1 MKRYYVATFVVVLC
15 FMSCGQSQEE
25 KLEFALREVERL
37 DAMRKKVNEILGQQ
51 TSNLMLKTNEYEDW
65 KMSQDAIILIHE
77 ADMVQAEQ
85 RLVYWKNWHIREE
98 KGLKLAFEMSPQMI
112 AHRRQLYDLRV
123 SLSATRKE
131 ATDDSAYAVEILP
144 SITNKRMR
152 AVYIKALSAANER
165 VTEIKETIK
174 AHESNRPKP
183 SYKRPQKRTD
193 KISEWENRL
202 SDAKELH
209 RVTVEDMKSID
220 TAKLQNL
227 DKLRMDLLF
236 TKASYDSI
244 NVLHTKVVLELSK
257 K

>member
-65 KMSQDAIILIHE
+65 KMSQDAIILIKE
-77 ADMVQAEQ
+77 ADIVQIERNLA
-85 RLVYWKNWHIREE
+85 YWKRWHLEEDKRLQNEFEISDSMVNWRVD
-98 KGLKLAFEMSPQMI
+98 LKLKKDRLAGVKSDSSYWADRLSKYPT
-112 AHRRQLYDLRV
+112 
-123 SLSATRKE
+123 SLVIKDMLITVKDSILKLEKE
-131 ATDDSAYAVEILP
+131 S
-144 SITNKRMR
+144 
-152 AVYIKALSAANER
+152 
-165 VTEIKETIK
+165 K
-174 AHESNRPKP
+174 AHENNLPKP
-183 SYKRPQKRTD
+183 SYKNPEKRTH

-227 DKLRMDLLF
+227 DKLRMDLML

-244 NVLHTKVVLELSK
+244 NVLHTKAVLELSK

>member
-1 MKRYYVATFVVVLC
+1 MKTPA
-15 FMSCGQSQEE
+15 QN
-25 KLEFALREVERL
+25 RL
-37 DAMRKKVNEILGQQ
+37 
-51 TSNLMLKTNEYEDW
+51 
-65 KMSQDAIILIHE
+65 
-77 ADMVQAEQ
+77 
-85 RLVYWKNWHIREE
+85 
-98 KGLKLAFEMSPQMI
+98 
-112 AHRRQLYDLRV
+112 
-123 SLSATRKE
+123 TR
-131 ATDDSAYAVEILP
+131 
-144 SITNKRMR
+144 N
-152 AVYIKALSAANER
+152 
-165 VTEIKETIK
+165 
-174 AHESNRPKP
+174 
-183 SYKRPQKRTD
+183 PQKRTD